1 MVIQR
6 AELSSKQTAQKK
18 NDGHLDHDV
27 RIARVIP
34 NYFFDYFPV
43 REKFYLHIKY
53 ILRHPSSP
61 EEIETKEKKKS

>member
-53 ILRHPSSP
+53 ILRRISAL
-61 EEIETKEKKKS
+61 EGDKNKRKKP